1 MIALL
6 VIIYSAV
13 VLVLFKVLRIK
24 PTAFRIAG
32 LVLAGV
38 LIIGGVVVAWML
50 SSPISEKLVTSQ
62 YVI

>member
-6 VIIYSAV
+6 VIIYTAV

-32 LVLAGV
+32 LVLVGDAV
-38 LIIGGVVVAWML
+38 
-50 SSPISEKLVTSQ
+50 PIHGQPSASRARTGQVRRSKRQS
-62 YVI
+62 